1 MSSFQVPSLSMLSNP
16 LPQVVKCPLAGAAPP
31 VEEVKVE
38 VVQPEIPQTEKDK
51 IVIILHTKDV
61 SEEDRELLK
70 KHGSLRDMNYSM
82 YNLPLENLQ
91 CNYLLVDVTNKLNKL
106 HISRVNTEN
115 FKFCAY
121 VHSFQQHDNIF
132 EDFLE
137 NINVMTKF
145 PTDYKVAFK
154 SEFDEILTSLKKIK
168 NTSCLVSLL
177 SFLINGLGAVMKK

>member
-61 SEEDRELLK
+61 SQEDRDLLK
-70 KHGSLRDMNYSM
+70 KFGKLRDMNYSM
-82 YNLPLENLQ
+82 FNLDLSQLD
-91 CNYLLVDVTNKLNKL
+91 CDYLLVDVRDKLNKL
-106 HISRVNTEN
+106 HITRVDVDK
-115 FKFCAY
+115 FKFVAF
-121 VHSFQQHDNIF
+121 VQPFQKHDNIF
-132 EDFLE
+132 EGFLDE
-137 NINVMTKF
+137 INVMTKF

-154 SEFDEILTSLKKIK
+154 SEFDDVLTSMKKIK
-168 NTSCLVSLL
+168 NSSCFL
-177 SFLINGLGAVMKK
+177 SFVSFLVNGFSSVLKK